1 MKNITLTGELG
12 SGKSTVAN
20 YLISKIDYKIVSAG
34 LLFRNLAA
42 EHGMSAKD
50 FNKFIE
56 NNPKY
61 DHYVDDT
68 MADLGRKEENIIFD
82 SRLAWHFVPDSFK
95 IYMYVDVDTAAERIL
110 NDTGRVGEAY
120 SDVETARKSI
130 IERRESEKLRY
141 RQFYN
146 VDIDDFNNFD
156 LIVDTSTATKE
167 EVNELVYESFMCFIE
182 GKPFHKVW
190 LSPKNIAKFNVS
202 NVPLTDELNLIPVTI

>member
-82 SRLAWHFVPDSFK
+82 SRLAWHFVSDSFK

-110 NDTGRVGEAY
+110 NDTGRVGEVY

-190 LSPKNIAKFNVS
+190 LSPKNITKFNVS
-202 NVPLTDELNLIPVTI
+202 NVPLTDELNLIPVTM